1 MLFSIEIIEELEKLE
16 PALRSS
22 LIKILKSLDKT
33 IGEMV
38 KKEDFLALK
47 AEIRELAIIVK
58 ELAEAQKKT
67 EQTVAEL
74 AEAQKKTEQTVAE
87 LAEAQKKSEE
97 RLTRLEQTVAELIEA
112 HNKSEERLTRL
123 EQTVAELI
131 EAHNKSEE
139 RLTRLEQTVAELI
152 EAQKKTEQ
160 RLNELAEA
168 QKKFEERLTRLEKTV
183 AELAEAQ
190 KRTEEEIRKLASEH
204 RETRKMLGNLAD
216 TVGYGLEDKIIPL
229 MKKFAEDEYGIKV
242 KNFGRK
248 NIVYPDGKFD
258 ELNIYVEGKRDG
270 KTVYLIGECKAHL
283 GKRDIEKF
291 SRIIERVRQYLR
303 GEVQGFVVSY
313 TIQPD
318 VEEYL
323 KKFYPEIKFY
333 YSYYFD
339 LKYRYGETI

>member
-87 LAEAQKKSEE
+87 LAEAQK
-97 RLTRLEQTVAELIEA
+97 
-112 HNKSEERLTRL
+112 KSEERLTRL